1 MLARIFSLFAGKPP
15 DARAVALYSGIVAQ
29 SRQAGFYR
37 DHGVPDSLDGR
48 FDMVV
53 LHSFLVMRRL
63 RRIGTEAEQLSQQLF
78 DLMFADMDSN
88 LREIGVGDLSV
99 GKKVKTMAQAF
110 YGRVES
116 YEAALQAS
124 DDAALRE
131 ALARNLYAGK
141 ASPDMPGLG
150 AVSAYV
156 RRADAELAGQPDS
169 EILAGKL
176 VFPALAG

>member
-1 MLARIFSLFAGKPP
+1 MLARIFSLFAGKQP
-15 DARAVALYSGIVAQ
+15 DVRAVALYRAIVAQ

-37 DHGVPDSLDGR
+37 EHGVPDSLDGR
-48 FDMVV
+48 FDMIV

-63 RRIGTEAEQLSQQLF
+63 RRIGAAAEPLSQQLF

-99 GKKVKTMAQAF
+99 GKKVKAMAQAF

-116 YEAALQAS
+116 YEAALQS
-124 DDAALRE
+124 GDNDQLRQ

-141 ASPDMPGLG
+141 ANPEAPGLA
-150 AVSAYV
+150 AVAAYL
-156 RRADAELAGQPDS
+156 RQADASLASQADG
-169 EILAGKL
+169 EILAGNL
-176 VFPALAG
+176 VFPALAH

>member
-1 MLARIFSLFAGKPP
+1 MLARIFSIFAGKQP
-15 DARAVALYSGIVAQ
+15 DARAVTLYRNIVAQ
-29 SRQAGFYR
+29 SRHGGFYR

-48 FDMVV
+48 FDMIV

-63 RRIGTEAEQLSQQLF
+63 RRIGPAAEQLSQQLF

-99 GKKVKTMAQAF
+99 GKKVKAMAQAF

-116 YEAALQAS
+116 YESGLQAQGNGP
-124 DDAALRE
+124 LCE

-141 ASPDMPGLG
+141 LPPDTPALA
-150 AVSAYV
+150 AVAAYV
-156 RRADAELAGQPDS
+156 RQADNNLAAQPDA
-169 EILAGKL
+169 EILAGNL
-176 VFPALAG
+176 TFPAILG

>member
-1 MLARIFSLFAGKPP
+1 MLARFFSLFAGKQP
-15 DARAVALYSGIVAQ
+15 DAVAIELYRGIVAQ
-29 SRQAGFYR
+29 SRQPGFYS

-48 FDMVV
+48 FDMIV

-63 RRIGTEAEQLSQQLF
+63 RRIAQAGPLNQQLF
-78 DLMFADMDSN
+78 DLMFSDMDSN

-116 YEAALQAS
+116 YEAALQMAE
-124 DDAALRE
+124 DGPLRQ

-141 ASPDMPGLG
+141 AEAHDPGIG
-150 AVSAYV
+150 AVAAYM
-156 RRADAELAGQPDS
+156 READARLASQPDS
-169 EILAGKL
+169 DIMAGNL
-176 VFPALAG
+176 DFPHVKT